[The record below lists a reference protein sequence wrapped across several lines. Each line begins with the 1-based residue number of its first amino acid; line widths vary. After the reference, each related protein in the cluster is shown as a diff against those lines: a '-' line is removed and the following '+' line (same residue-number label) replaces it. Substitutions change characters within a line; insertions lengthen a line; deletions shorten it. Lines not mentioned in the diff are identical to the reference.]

1 MGDIDTGDDVQER
14 LRKYFDE
21 CKDAVEE
28 EVVYEY
34 KLIPKI
40 FL

>member
-1 MGDIDTGDDVQER
+1 MGDTDAGDEVQDR
-14 LRKYFDE
+14 LKKYFDE
-21 CKDAVEE
+21 SEDSVEE